1 MATKAKR
8 RYVSK
13 NDLEEMLQAFYDGL
27 GDNENTSLGHRFPD
41 EDEVDA
47 ESYSSDDD
55 DDDDDDGDNHED
67 NERDNGYK
75 MEEEEECETEDN
87 SNDSI
92 TMMLFLKKRLLALK
106 SKKPMRNKIARMMN
120 LRMYQNNEQENKNSR
135 ILIKS

>member
-27 GDNENTSLGHRFPD
+27 GDNKNTSAGNRFPD

-55 DDDDDDGDNHED
+55 DDDDDNDED

-75 MEEEEECETEDN
+75 MEEEE
-87 SNDSI
+87 
-92 TMMLFLKKRLLALK
+92 
-106 SKKPMRNKIARMMN
+106 
-120 LRMYQNNEQENKNSR
+120 
-135 ILIKS
+135 